1 MNSFIMKGDICYSE
15 TSDTLR
21 LCEDAYLICE
31 NGRSMGVFT
40 QIPEKYQHFEVLDY
54 TGHMIVPGLSD
65 LHVHAPQYAYRGLG
79 MDMELLEWLET
90 YAFPEES
97 GYKDDHDRRHI
108 TDSEPEYD
116 KRQECYR
123 CDRTD
128 DLKDRVDKLK
138 YFRKASEDQ
147 SQQDRRYGCKYIAG
161 RKT

>member
-1 MNSFIMKGDICYSE
+1 MSMNSFIMKGDICYSE

-79 MDMELLEWLET
+79 MDMELL
-90 YAFPEES
+90 
-97 GYKDDHDRRHI
+97 
-108 TDSEPEYD
+108 
-116 KRQECYR
+116 C
-123 CDRTD
+123 
-128 DLKDRVDKLK
+128 
-138 YFRKASEDQ
+138 
-147 SQQDRRYGCKYIAG
+147 
-161 RKT
+161 